1 MEIRSLGY
9 RTDLM
14 VLRAGGSVLTDSG
27 DHIVVRTPDNPTFYW
42 GNFILFA
49 EPGGLAEQ
57 LDLFAKEFPEAEHV
71 AFGIDSVDG
80 FAGDETEWTAAGFT
94 IGRDTVMTAT
104 EILEPARP
112 NTTATLRPLTDDADW
127 DQQFELRWSTL
138 EQAENDA
145 HREFLRAKLAGERRM
160 AEAGTATWF
169 GAFEDD
175 RLLSSLGLVTTDF
188 DPELARYQSV
198 GTRPDARGRG
208 LASAL
213 VHHAGRYAFDELGVR
228 RLVMVADPDYLAIR
242 IYRALGF
249 TDGETQVQL
258 TRPPTPSS

>member
-1 MEIRSLGY
+1 VEIRSLGY

-14 VLRAGGSVLTDSG
+14 VLRAGGSVLTDRG
-27 DHIVVRTPDNPTFYW
+27 DHLVVRTPDNPTFYW
-42 GNFILFA
+42 GNFVLFEQPGDLAERLALFA
-49 EPGGLAEQ
+49 A
-57 LDLFAKEFPEAEHV
+57 EFPDAEHV
-71 AFGIDSVDG
+71 AFGIDSTDG
-80 FAGDETEWTAAGFT
+80 TAGDEAELTAAGFT
-94 IGRDTVMTAT
+94 IGRDIVMTAT
-104 EILEPARP
+104 EIAEPARP
-112 NTTATLRPLTDDADW
+112 NTTAKLRPLRTDDDW
-127 DQQFELRWSTL
+127 AQQVDLRRATSDFDDD
-138 EQAENDA
+138 EP
-145 HREFLRAKLAGERRM
+145 HRAFVRAKVAGERRM

-175 RLLSSLGLVTTDF
+175 RLVSSLGLVTTEY

-198 GTRPDARGRG
+198 GTVPDARGRG

-228 RLVMVADPDYLAIR
+228 RLVMIADPEYLAIR

-258 TRPPTPSS
+258 TRAPATTG